1 MPLIV
6 NGTTIPENVA
16 NALMV
21 NGVSVTQ
28 VIVNGVAV
36 WTQNLV
42 PVFTPGTSY
51 MALEAYNTNCDSPNT
66 WTIVTTKTFTGGA
79 GSVFSMRASA
89 YSEYFTVYDEDGNG
103 ITTTSAGVGSILVNG
118 NEVVQLQTSDGN
130 GWEYS
135 TFVNITLNPGDVV
148 SIRRICYT
156 GGESCGGGGQIF
168 AAQDASAYFV

>member
-16 NALMV
+16 NALIV

-28 VIVNGVAV
+28 VIANGVAV

-51 MALEAYNTNCDSPNT
+51 IVLEAEGSGDTNS
-66 WTIVTTKTFTGGA
+66 WTTLTTKTFTGGA
-79 GSVFSMRASA
+79 GSVFSMRAVA
-89 YSEYFTVYDEDGNG
+89 YTGTGSDTDEWGNATYY
-103 ITTTSAGVGSILVNG
+103 TTYGAGDILVNG

-130 GWEYS
+130 GEEYS
-135 TFVNITLNPGDVV
+135 SFVNVTLNPGDVV
-148 SIRRICYT
+148 SIRCS
-156 GGESCGGGGQIF
+156 GDNGSGGQIF
-168 AAQDASAYFV
+168 AAQNASAYFV